1 LLWFGLTSEGAV
13 FTHRIHLVAEQQT
26 PIIYVSHQ
34 IEEILS
40 FITHVAILRE
50 GKMIHAGP
58 KHKVLTD
65 DILSDVFGLSV
76 QVVWKDD
83 RPWVMVR

>member
-1 LLWFGLTSEGAV
+1 
-13 FTHRIHLVAEQQT
+13 
-26 PIIYVSHQ
+26 
-34 IEEILS
+34 
-40 FITHVAILRE
+40 
-50 GKMIHAGP
+50 MIHAGP

>member
-1 LLWFGLTSEGAV
+1 M
-13 FTHRIHLVAEQQT
+13 
-26 PIIYVSHQ
+26 SHQ
-34 IEEILS
+34 IEEILP

-76 QVVWKDD
+76 QVVWK
-83 RPWVMVR
+83 

>member
-1 LLWFGLTSEGAV
+1 M
-13 FTHRIHLVAEQQT
+13 
-26 PIIYVSHQ
+26 SHQ
-34 IEEILS
+34 IEEILP
-40 FITHVAILRE
+40 FITHIAILRE
-50 GKMIHAGP
+50 GKMIHTGP